1 MRAAH
6 RTWSVLGRC
15 GFFGTNG
22 QRKSHLRWLLL
33 AGCGPV
39 LAGAEHVTA
48 IAHVIVRHE
57 QLTGKSLEVKK
68 AGDALGNIVEH
79 AKLIGEVLGELLLAV
94 PSAAVTLAEI
104 REIRIAVARDIQK
117 RPEGLLLV
125 IIEVSVLENALEC
138 ILIEAALTVPLIG
151 VILII
156 EVGKLGILFITVQP
170 SAGGHKI
177 LVAAEGVQVKP
188 HASLINSSDKAGY
201 LKCRLSIVITNK

>member
-1 MRAAH
+1 MAKIAYRDKQNGFL
-6 RTWSVLGRC
+6 WVPSVSKQKSRLSGGFLTAVVRLG
-15 GFFGTNG
+15 
-22 QRKSHLRWLLL
+22 
-33 AGCGPV
+33 

-57 QLTGKSLEVKK
+57 QLTGKSLKVKK

-79 AKLIGEVLGELLLAV
+79 AKLIGEVLGEIILAV

-125 IIEVSVLENALEC
+125 IIEVSVLENALERGF
-138 ILIEAALTVPLIG
+138 IEAALTVPLIG

-156 EVGKLGILFITVQP
+156 EVGKLGILLITVQP

-177 LVAAEGVQVKP
+177 IVAAEGVQVKP

-201 LKCRLSIVITNK
+201 PEYRLSIVVKN